1 MTLLTR
7 YNPAGETLS
16 LRQAMDR
23 LFEDS
28 FVNPAGW
35 LTIANGQMAPAIDMW
50 ETPEEVIVSAAL
62 PGIAPED
69 VEISLT
75 GQTLT
80 LRGELTADE
89 EVTRDQYVIQERR
102 YGTFHRQ
109 LTLPVRVD
117 GEGAQAT
124 FENGVLRL
132 RIPKAPEVK
141 PRRIEIKPA
150 KQLT

>member
-7 YNPAGETLS
+7 YNPAGEMLS
-16 LRQAMDR
+16 LKQAMDR

-35 LTIANGQMAPAIDMW
+35 MTLAGGQWSPAVDMW
-50 ETPEEVIVSAAL
+50 ETPDDIVVTVAL
-62 PGIAPED
+62 PGIAPDD
-69 VEISLT
+69 VEITLT
-75 GQTLT
+75 AQTLN
-80 LRGELTADE
+80 LKGEIQADE
-89 EVTRDQYVIQERR
+89 QVSGDRYLVRERR
-102 YGTFHRQ
+102 YGAFHRQ
-109 LTLPVRVD
+109 LNLPVRVD
-117 GEGAQAT
+117 GDNAQAT

-141 PRRIEIKPA
+141 PRQIEIKTA

>member
-1 MTLLTR
+1 MTMHTR
-7 YNPAGETLS
+7 YNPAGEVLS
-16 LRQAMDR
+16 LKQAMDR

-28 FVNPAGW
+28 FVTPADW
-35 LTIANGQMAPAIDMW
+35 MTIANGQLTPAIDMW
-50 ETPEEVIVSAAL
+50 ETTDDVVVSAAL

-69 VEISLT
+69 VEITLT

-80 LRGELTADE
+80 LRGEIKANE
-89 EVTRDQYVIQERR
+89 QVSRDQYLHQERR

-109 LTLPVRVD
+109 VPLPVRVD
-117 GEGAQAT
+117 GDAAEAT

-141 PRRIEIKPA
+141 PRQIQIRA
-150 KQLT
+150 AQHN

>member
-7 YNPAGETLS
+7 YSPAGETLS

-62 PGIAPED
+62 PGIAPEN

-117 GEGAQAT
+117 GDGAQAT

-141 PRRIEIKPA
+141 PRHIEIKPA

>member
-1 MTLLTR
+1 MTMLTR
-7 YNPAGETLS
+7 YNPASEVLS

-35 LTIANGQMAPAIDMW
+35 LTIASGSMTPAVDMW
-50 ETPEEVIVSAAL
+50 ETPDDIVVSASL
-62 PGIAPED
+62 PGIAPEN
-69 VEISLT
+69 VEITLT

-80 LRGELTADE
+80 LRGEIKAAE
-89 EVTRDQYVIQERR
+89 EVQRDQYLLQERR

-109 LTLPVRVD
+109 FTLPVRVD
-117 GEGAQAT
+117 GDAAQAT
-124 FENGVLRL
+124 FENGVLHL

-141 PRRIEIKPA
+141 PRHIEIKAA